1 MSWLV
6 RLYVRATNQL
16 GCCGC
21 GCVIGPSIALIA
33 LGSGGFLTWQVV
45 T

>member
-1 MSWLV
+1 ML
-6 RLYVRATNQL
+6 RLYSWTMSRL

-21 GCVIGPSIALIA
+21 GCIFFPFAAVTA

-45 T
+45 N